1 MTNENLTARFARI
14 LQTKA
19 FELIAELMY
28 ELMHSSDAIRREFG
42 KVIAAR
48 AMEQVRMQIVSR
60 VEQPQPG
67 SIAEMMPLCSDPN
80 RPQCTAER
88 TRRAQAVN

>member
-1 MTNENLTARFARI
+1 MTNENLTARIARI
-14 LQTKA
+14 VQTKA
-19 FELIAELMY
+19 FELVA
-28 ELMHSSDAIRREFG
+28 ELMHSSDAVRREFG